1 MTNKN
6 RHSRVSKPIPIGAHH
21 TVSGHEAMDLAKRLT
36 DELASQQS
44 HQGGSLG
51 SQRNASPEQEPR
63 ARSFEQKNTK
73 TKGKFYAMLSPYLCV
88 SIFQDYWFLGDH
100 NHYQSLQAVNN
111 RGKEFVLF
119 IFDLFLVFYLTLK
132 PDKMNKHALI
142 INLQKN
148 WIIGIITIYQINTI
162 LHTKK

>member
-1 MTNKN
+1 MALPKMTNRN

-51 SQRNASPEQEPR
+51 SQRNASPENEPR

-73 TKGKFYAMLSPYLCV
+73 TKGKFCAMLSPSMC
-88 SIFQDYWFLGDH
+88 FQDYWFLGDH

-119 IFDLFLVFYLTLK
+119 IFEILFLFFVFQNLTNSLINNLFK
-132 PDKMNKHALI
+132 NKKKY
-142 INLQKN
+142 QK
-148 WIIGIITIYQINTI
+148 
-162 LHTKK
+162 LLV